1 MYFQNSH
8 LKLSL
13 INNFLNWI
21 EHAILYWRFTWSFDD
36 CSAFRMTYPSLF
48 PCSPYARLG
57 PRSRVLSSS
66 TQAPVNP
73 DSSPRTNLI
82 ALGFPNLISKD
93 GVSMKTFPFPSGW
106 ITLPSISIVT
116 SILGLAFCPSLQLPP
131 GVNISNLNLYLG
143 LEITRWCFLSFQSR
157 R

>member
-1 MYFQNSH
+1 MGIN
-8 LKLSL
+8 LKLRL
-13 INNFLNWI
+13 
-21 EHAILYWRFTWSFDD
+21 RPFTK
-36 CSAFRMTYPSLF
+36 TYPSLF

-93 GVSMKTFPFPSGW
+93 GVSIKTFPFPSGW
-106 ITLPSISIVT
+106 TTLPSISMVT

-131 GVNISNLNLYLG
+131 GVYISNLNLDLG
-143 LEITRWCFLSFQSR
+143 LEITKMTWINSLFLYTIQKIKYEKKL
-157 R
+157 